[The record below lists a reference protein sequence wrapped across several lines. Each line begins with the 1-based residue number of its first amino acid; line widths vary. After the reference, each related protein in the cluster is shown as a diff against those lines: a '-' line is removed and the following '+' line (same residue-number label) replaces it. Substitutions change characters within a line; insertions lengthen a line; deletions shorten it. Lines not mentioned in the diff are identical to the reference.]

1 MAKAKQPQ
9 PLLKTSEDQ
18 MNAVEKFKLESNGA
32 VGNLAVDLRD
42 MSTQDVVEATE
53 QVAKSHGIYLEY
65 NRAKTGKE
73 KDWRYMIRISV
84 PGGGGFT
91 LQQWQ
96 VVDEVANKYTAN
108 PEGVTSLRLTTRQN
122 IQFHWV
128 HKKDLINLVREVA
141 HSGYFTLNGCGDNA
155 RNVMGCPLSKFSTV
169 FDANALAHEMGA
181 YFRLPAA
188 AHIQIF
194 EIDTS
199 LLQTPDKHFNY
210 GPRLLNRKFK
220 IGVGAVHQDREGN
233 WYNDN
238 CVEMRTNDLGIA
250 PIIENGSVDQLML
263 YIGGGQGEKLG
274 KPTMAALGKPFGVVS
289 REQAVAAAE
298 AIMTIHQ
305 EWGDRKNRHWA
316 RLKYVVQAQGMKWW
330 QDQVKA
336 AGIDLHDPI
345 DDFYPGERCMHHG
358 WEKQPSNGLWAYGAY
373 IENGRL
379 IDGAQNGDLKS
390 MVPQTLEAFP
400 GAEAMIT
407 PNQDLLFVNIP
418 EAAKEDFIGKLES
431 FGFGKRNGKV
441 YSKLRVLSGA
451 CVGLPTCRLATADS
465 EQYEPTLIDQLEEL
479 GYGDTCESIGI
490 TGCER
495 QCFRPATKS
504 IGLLGQGPG
513 RYSIKLGG
521 SEDGSSQ
528 GQYISD
534 GDRWYLAQVTNDV
547 LPAVIGLLIDH
558 YKENRKEESEPMGTF
573 HQRLGMTAIIAMLK
587 ENELTAPLMEKTR
600 AAPYAPQEAANILH

>member
-1 MAKAKQPQ
+1 MAKETQPK
-9 PLLKTSEDQ
+9 PLLQTPVEE
-18 MNAVEKFKLESNGA
+18 MNHIEQFKFESNGT
-32 VGNLAVDLRD
+32 VGNLAADLRD
-42 MSTQDVVEATE
+42 MSTQDIVEATE

-65 NRAKTGKE
+65 NRATTGKE
-73 KDWRYMIRISV
+73 KDWMYMIRISV

-91 LQQWQ
+91 LKQWQ
-96 VVDEVANKYTAN
+96 VVDDVANKYTTN
-108 PEGVTSLRLTTRQN
+108 PQGVTSLRLTTRQN

-128 HKKDLINLVREVA
+128 YKKDIINLVREIA

-169 FDANALAHEMGA
+169 FDANALAHEFGT

-199 LLQTPDKHFNY
+199 VIQTPEKHFNY
-210 GPRLLNRKFK
+210 GKRLLNRKFK
-220 IGVGAVHQDREGN
+220 IGIGAVHQDEQGN

-250 PIIENGSVDQLML
+250 PIIENDSVDHFMF

-274 KPTMAALGKPFGVVS
+274 KPTMAALGLPLGVVS
-289 REQAVAAAE
+289 REQALKATD
-298 AIMTIHQ
+298 AIMSIHQ

-316 RLKYVVQAQGMKWW
+316 RLKYVVQAKGIAWW
-330 QDQVKA
+330 QQQVKA
-336 AGIDLHDPI
+336 AGVDLSDPI
-345 DDFYPGERCMHHG
+345 ENFYPGVRCLHHG
-358 WEKQPSNGLWAYGAY
+358 WAKQPSNGLWSYGAY

-379 IDGAQNGDLKS
+379 IDGPNGNLKS
-390 MVPQTLEAFP
+390 MVPAVLEAFP
-400 GAEAMIT
+400 GTEAMIT
-407 PNQDLLFVNIP
+407 PNQDLLFVNVP
-418 EAAKEDFIGKLES
+418 EDAKADLVGKLES
-431 FGFGKRNGKV
+431 FGQGKRNGKSL
-441 YSKLRVLSGA
+441 SKLRVLSGA

-465 EQYEPTLIDQLEEL
+465 EMYEPTLIDQLEEL

-504 IGLLGQGPG
+504 IGLIGQGPG

-521 SEDGSSQ
+521 SEDGSTQ
-528 GQYISD
+528 GQYIND
-534 GDRWYLAQVTNDV
+534 GQRWYMTQVTDAV
-547 LPAVIGLLIDH
+547 MPQVIGILIDH
-558 YKENRKEESEPMGTF
+558 YKANRSDDSETMGTF
-573 HQRLGMTAIIAMLK
+573 HQRVGMNAIIEMLK
-587 ENELTAPLMEKTR
+587 ANAVTAPLMGKTR
-600 AAPYAPQEAANILH
+600 PAPYVPQEAADILH